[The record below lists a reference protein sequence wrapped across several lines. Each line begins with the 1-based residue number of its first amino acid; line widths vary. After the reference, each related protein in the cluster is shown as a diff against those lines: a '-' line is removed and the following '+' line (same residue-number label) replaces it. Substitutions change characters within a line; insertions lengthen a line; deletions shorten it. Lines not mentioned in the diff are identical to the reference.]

1 MVTTAPGS
9 TSLTSATS
17 PLKIQGWTRIR
28 GSRPRLSRRTG
39 GFTRQAYRP
48 RGGLDQHGPRLPR
61 RPGAATLRQLSLRVE
76 VERVVV
82 ARELFAALDVACRE
96 VGLAVGHIRVVR
108 VIHVPRVVSAEH
120 DRPPAL
126 VHLLVAVL
134 TQESPHGR
142 RKGRQIR
149 DRSEERRVG
158 KECRSRLSQDH
169 EKKSM

>member
-9 TSLTSATS
+9 TSLTCATAH
-17 PLKIQGWTRIR
+17 LEIQGWKRER

-61 RPGAATLRQLSLRVE
+61 RPGAVTLRQLSLRVE
-76 VERVVV
+76 VEHVVV
-82 ARELFAALDVACRE
+82 ARELFAALDVARRE

-108 VIHVPRVVSAEH
+108 AIHVPRLVSAVH
-120 DRPPAL
+120 PRTPVL

-134 TQESPHGR
+134 AQESPHGR

-149 DRSEERRVG
+149 DGHSNV
-158 KECRSRLSQDH
+158 D
-169 EKKSM
+169 

>member
-17 PLKIQGWTRIR
+17 PLKIQGWTRTR

-82 ARELFAALDVACRE
+82 ARELYARPGVARGVELTC
-96 VGLAVGHIRVVR
+96 IYYTY
-108 VIHVPRVVSAEH
+108 
-120 DRPPAL
+120 D
-126 VHLLVAVL
+126 LVAEL
-134 TQESPHGR
+134 M
-142 RKGRQIR
+142 
-149 DRSEERRVG
+149 
-158 KECRSRLSQDH
+158 RSR
-169 EKKSM
+169 

>member
-61 RPGAATLRQLSLRVE
+61 RPGAATLRQLSLRLE
-76 VERVVV
+76 VERGLV
-82 ARELFAALDVACRE
+82 ARQLVAALDVPCR
-96 VGLAVGHIRVVR
+96 AVVPAAAHIRVVR
-108 VIHVPRVVSAEH
+108 LIRVPRVVPAGH
-120 DRPPAL
+120 DLPPA
-126 VHLLVAVL
+126 V
-134 TQESPHGR
+134 
-142 RKGRQIR
+142 
-149 DRSEERRVG
+149 
-158 KECRSRLSQDH
+158 
-169 EKKSM
+169 

>member
-76 VERVVV
+76 VECVRV
-82 ARELFAALDVACRE
+82 AREIFASLGVACRD
-96 VGLAVGHIRVVR
+96 GRMGVGHDSNGSVLGVVR
-108 VIHVPRVVSAEH
+108 WVS
-120 DRPPAL
+120 
-126 VHLLVAVL
+126 V
-134 TQESPHGR
+134 
-142 RKGRQIR
+142 
-149 DRSEERRVG
+149 
-158 KECRSRLSQDH
+158 
-169 EKKSM
+169 